1 MSIATPSVVYS
12 NGSLER
18 LQRKTRRLKWGV
30 IVLFVLLILCM
41 GMTALLTANAWRE
54 SNETA
59 SRFLLDLKIQEVN
72 NRIEML
78 STRIGHLAKQRSPYS
93 SIGLDPTEKGYGR
106 IDTASGF
113 FLISVKDT
121 TPYLDGY
128 RVTLEIGNPTS
139 GRYGGFKLKIAWA
152 GDYPNQKP
160 GESDDDYNKRTE
172 AWSNSGGEK
181 EFSFTDT
188 LYPGAWNTVSLV
200 ISPAT
205 AQEIRNLTIESMET
219 SNVSL
224 AVRN

>member
-1 MSIATPSVVYS
+1 MSSATPSAAYP
-12 NGSLER
+12 NGNLER
-18 LQRKTRRLKWGV
+18 LKKKTRRLKWGV

-41 GMTALLTANAWRE
+41 GMIGLLTANAWRE
-54 SNETA
+54 SNQSA

-72 NRIEML
+72 NQIQGL
-78 STRIGHLAKQRSPYS
+78 STRIGNLAKQRSAYD
-93 SIGLDPTEKGYGR
+93 SIALDPTEKGYGR
-106 IDTASGF
+106 IDTGSGF

-128 RVTLEIGNPTS
+128 RVTLHIGNPTS
-139 GRYGGFKLKIAWA
+139 ARYDGFKLKIAWVS
-152 GDYPNQKP
+152 DYPSQKP
-160 GESDDDYNKRTE
+160 GESDEDYNKRTE

-200 ISPAT
+200 ISPAS

-219 SNVSL
+219 SNLSL
-224 AVRN
+224 QVRN